1 MERIWLEH
9 YPEGVPAD
17 ITDQAAAYDSLA
29 DLFEQSCGQYAGNTA
44 YVSMGASMTYAQTLD
59 KARAFAAWLQSQ
71 GVAKGDRVALMM
83 PNLLQYPICLFG
95 TLMAGAAVVNTN
107 PLYTAHELHH
117 QLSDSGATTVVV
129 AENFA
134 HTLQQALDGTQVK
147 RVVVTSLG
155 ELLGFPKGLV
165 TDLVVRHVKKM
176 VPAWRIPGALRLRD
190 ALAAGARAP
199 YHRPALT
206 HADLAALQYTGGTTG
221 VAKGAMLSHGNLIAN
236 VCQAYAWVRPF
247 CQGDRECIVTAL
259 PLYHIFA
266 LTANCLTFMRLG
278 ASNLLIVNPRDIP
291 GFVKEL
297 GKARF
302 TALTGVNTLFNALLN
317 NPDFGKLD
325 FSRLRITLG
334 GGMAVQ
340 EAIAERWLKT
350 TGTPIAQA
358 YGLTETSPAVTINPL
373 DKVDF
378 NGSIGLPVPSTDV
391 AVRNENRTMAIGESG
406 EICVKGPQVT
416 AGYWNRPEETAKVF
430 DADGWLLTGDIGY
443 MNDKGY
449 VFLLDRKKDMIL
461 VSGFNVY
468 PNEVEA
474 AAIEHPGILEA
485 AAIGVPNGA
494 SGEVVKLY
502 VIRKDPNLT
511 EADVIAHC
519 RKLLTGYKVPKF
531 VEFREDLPRSN
542 VGKILRKE
550 LRNEEVGQKT
560 THEMTAAPK
569 A

>member
-44 YVSMGASMTYAQTLD
+44 YVSMGASMTYTQTLD
-59 KARAFAAWLQSQ
+59 KARAFAAWLQAQ
-71 GVAKGDRVALMM
+71 GVTKGDRVALMM

-95 TLMAGAAVVNTN
+95 TLMAGAVVVNTN
-107 PLYTAHELHH
+107 PLYTPHELHH
-117 QLSDSGATTVVV
+117 QLTDSGTTTVVV

-134 HTLQQALDGTQVK
+134 LTLQQAMEGTGVK

-155 ELLGFPKGLV
+155 ELLGFPKGLI

-176 VPAWRIPGALRLRD
+176 VPAWNIPGAVRLRD
-190 ALAAGARAP
+190 ALAEGARAP
-199 YHRPALT
+199 YRRPALA

-221 VAKGAMLSHGNLIAN
+221 VAKGAMLSHGNLVSN
-236 VCQAYAWVRPF
+236 VCQAYAWVRPY

-297 GKARF
+297 GKTKF

-325 FSRLRITLG
+325 FSRLNITLG

-350 TGTPIAQA
+350 TGKPIAQA

-391 AVRNENRTMAIGESG
+391 AVRNDNRTMAIGESG

-416 AGYWNRPEETAKVF
+416 SGYWNRPEETAKVF

-485 AAIGVPNGA
+485 AAIGVPGGA

-531 VEFREDLPRSN
+531 VEFREELPRSN

-550 LRNEEVGQKT
+550 LRNEEVKQP
-560 THEMTAAPK
+560 A
-569 A
+569 

>member
-17 ITDQAAAYDSLA
+17 ITDQAAAFDSLV

-44 YVSMGASMTYAQTLD
+44 YVSMGASLTYAQTLD
-59 KARAFAAWLQSQ
+59 KARAFAGWLQAQ
-71 GVAKGDRVALMM
+71 GVSKGDRVALMM

-107 PLYTAHELHH
+107 PLYTPHELHH
-117 QLSDSGATTVVV
+117 QLTDSGTTTVVV

-134 HTLQQALDGTQVK
+134 HTLQEAMLGTQVK

-155 ELLGFPKGLV
+155 ELLGFPKGLI

-176 VPAWRIPGALRLRD
+176 VPAWNIPGALRLREV
-190 ALAAGARAP
+190 LAEGARAS
-199 YHRPALT
+199 YRRPALT

-221 VAKGAMLSHGNLIAN
+221 VAKGAMLSHGNLVAN
-236 VCQAYAWVRPF
+236 VCQAYAWVRPY

-317 NPDFGKLD
+317 HPDFARLD
-325 FSRLRITLG
+325 FSSLNITLG

-350 TGTPIAQA
+350 TGKPIAQA

-391 AVRNENRTMAIGESG
+391 AIRNDNRTMAIGESG

-485 AAIGVPNGA
+485 AAIGVPGGA
-494 SGEVVKLY
+494 SGEAVKLY

-550 LRNEEVGQKT
+550 LRNEKAQQ
-560 THEMTAAPK
+560 TA
-569 A
+569 

>member
-9 YPEGVPAD
+9 YPKGVPAD
-17 ITDQAAAYDSLA
+17 ITDQAAAYASLA
-29 DLFEQSCGQYAGNTA
+29 DLFEESCRRYAHNTA
-44 YVSMGASMTYAQTLD
+44 YISMGATMSYVRIHEKAQT
-59 KARAFAAWLQSQ
+59 FAAWLQSQ
-71 GVAKGDRVALMM
+71 GVDKGERVALMM

-95 TLMAGAAVVNTN
+95 TLMAGAVVVNTN
-107 PLYTAHELHH
+107 PLYTPHELHH

-134 HTLQQALDGTQVK
+134 GTLQQAMPGTDVK

-155 ELLGFPKGLV
+155 EMLGFPKSLI
-165 TDLVVRHVKKM
+165 TDLVVRHVKNM
-176 VPAWRIPGALRLRD
+176 VPAWHIPGALRLRQ
-190 ALAAGARAP
+190 ALEQGARAP
-199 YHRPALT
+199 YRRPALS
-206 HADLAALQYTGGTTG
+206 HEDLAALQYTGGTTG
-221 VAKGAMLSHGNLIAN
+221 VAKGAMLSHGNLLAN
-236 VCQAYAWVRPF
+236 VCQAYAWVRPY
-247 CQGDRECIVTAL
+247 CTGDRECIVTAL

-266 LTANCLTFMRLG
+266 LTANCLTFMRMG

-297 GKARF
+297 GKVKF

-317 NPDFGKLD
+317 NPDFSKLD
-325 FSRLRITLG
+325 FSGLNLTLG

-340 EAIAERWLKT
+340 EAIAQRWLKI
-350 TGTPIAQA
+350 TGKPIAQA
-358 YGLTETSPAVTINPL
+358 YGLTETSPAVTINPF

-391 AVRNENRTMAIGESG
+391 AVRTDNRAMAIGESG
-406 EICVKGPQVT
+406 EICVKGPQVMT
-416 AGYWNRPEETAKVF
+416 GYWNRPEETAKAF
-430 DADGWLLTGDIGY
+430 DADGWLMTGDIGY

-485 AAIGVPNGA
+485 AAVGVPNGA
-494 SGEVVKLY
+494 SGEAVKLY
-502 VIRKDPNLT
+502 VIRKDPTLT
-511 EADVIAHC
+511 EAEVIAHC
-519 RKLLTGYKVPKF
+519 HTLLTGYKVPKF
-531 VEFREDLPRSN
+531 VEFRDELPRSN

-550 LRNEEVGQKT
+550 LRNQD
-560 THEMTAAPK
+560 AAAGGKNVSRP

>member
-17 ITDQAAAYDSLA
+17 ITDQAAAFDSLA

-44 YVSMGASMTYAQTLD
+44 YISMGASMTYAQTRD
-59 KARAFAAWLQSQ
+59 KAHAFAAWLQSQ
-71 GVAKGDRVALMM
+71 GVEKGDRVALMM
-83 PNLLQYPICLFG
+83 PNLLQYPVCLFG

-107 PLYTAHELHH
+107 PLYTAHELNH
-117 QLSDSGATTVVV
+117 QLVDSGATTVVV

-134 HTLQQALDGTQVK
+134 HTLQQALPGTQVK

-155 ELLGFPKGLV
+155 EMLGFPKGAI

-176 VPAWRIPGALRLRD
+176 VPAWKIPGALRLRD
-190 ALAAGARAP
+190 VLAAGARAP
-199 YHRPALT
+199 FHRPALT
-206 HADLAALQYTGGTTG
+206 HDDLAALQYTGGTTG
-221 VAKGAMLSHGNLIAN
+221 VAKGAMLSHGNLVSN

-247 CQGDRECIVTAL
+247 CNGDRECIVTAL

-291 GFVKEL
+291 AFIKEM
-297 GKARF
+297 GKVRF

-317 NPDFGKLD
+317 HPDFGKLD
-325 FSRLRITLG
+325 FSSLQTTLG

-340 EAIAERWLKT
+340 EAIAQRWLKT
-350 TGTPIAQA
+350 TGKPIAQA

-378 NGSIGLPVPSTDV
+378 NGSIGLPVSSTDV
-391 AVRNENRTMAIGESG
+391 AVRNDNRTVAIGESG

-519 RKLLTGYKVPKF
+519 RKLLTGYKVPKY

-550 LRNEEVGQKT
+550 LRNEK
-560 THEMTAAPK
+560 K

>member
-17 ITDQAAAYDSLA
+17 ITDQAAAFDSLV

-44 YVSMGASMTYAQTLD
+44 YVSMGASLTYAQTLD
-59 KARAFAAWLQSQ
+59 KARAFAGWLQAQ
-71 GVAKGDRVALMM
+71 GVSKGDRVALMM

-107 PLYTAHELHH
+107 PLYTPHELHH
-117 QLSDSGATTVVV
+117 QLTDSGTTTVVV

-134 HTLQQALDGTQVK
+134 HTLQEAMLGTQVK

-155 ELLGFPKGLV
+155 ELLGFPKGLI

-176 VPAWRIPGALRLRD
+176 VPAWNIPGALRLREV
-190 ALAAGARAP
+190 LAEGARAS
-199 YHRPALT
+199 YRRPALT

-221 VAKGAMLSHGNLIAN
+221 VAKGAMLSHGNLVAN
-236 VCQAYAWVRPF
+236 VCQAYAWVRPY

-317 NPDFGKLD
+317 HPDFARLD
-325 FSRLRITLG
+325 FSSLNITLG

-350 TGTPIAQA
+350 TGKPIAQA

-391 AVRNENRTMAIGESG
+391 AIRNDNRTMAIGESG

-485 AAIGVPNGA
+485 AAIGVPGGA

-550 LRNEEVGQKT
+550 LRNEKAQQ
-560 THEMTAAPK
+560 TA
-569 A
+569 

>member
-17 ITDQAAAYDSLA
+17 ITDQAAAYESLA
-29 DLFEQSCGQYAGNTA
+29 DLFEQSCRQYAGNTA
-44 YVSMGASMTYAQTLD
+44 YVSMGASMTYAQTLA
-59 KARAFAAWLQSQ
+59 KARAFAAWLQAQ
-71 GVAKGDRVALMM
+71 GVGKGDRVALMM

-95 TLMAGAAVVNTN
+95 TLMAGAVVVNTN

-117 QLSDSGATTVVV
+117 QLSDSGTTTVVV

-134 HTLQQALDGTQVK
+134 HTLQQAMPDTQVK

-155 ELLGFPKGLV
+155 EMLGFPKGLI
-165 TDLVVRHVKKM
+165 TDLVVRHVKKL
-176 VPAWRIPGALRLRD
+176 VPAWNIPGALRLRD
-190 ALAAGARAP
+190 VLAEGARAP

-206 HADLAALQYTGGTTG
+206 QADLAALQYTGGTTG
-221 VAKGAMLSHGNLIAN
+221 VAKGAMLSHGNLVSN
-236 VCQAYAWVRPF
+236 VCQAYAWVRPY
-247 CQGDRECIVTAL
+247 CTGDRECIVTAL

-291 GFVKEL
+291 GFIKEL
-297 GKARF
+297 GKVRF

-317 NPDFGKLD
+317 NPDFSKLD
-325 FSRLRITLG
+325 FSGLNLTLG

-340 EAIAERWLKT
+340 EAIAARWLKT
-350 TGTPIAQA
+350 TGKPIAQA
-358 YGLTETSPAVTINPL
+358 YGLTETSPAVTINPF

-519 RKLLTGYKVPKF
+519 RTLLTGYKVPKF

-550 LRNEEVGQKT
+550 LRNEADKPS
-560 THEMTAAPK
+560 A
-569 A
+569 

>member
-17 ITDQAAAYDSLA
+17 ITDQAAAFDSLV

-44 YVSMGASMTYAQTLD
+44 YVSMGASLTYAQTLD
-59 KARAFAAWLQSQ
+59 KARAFAGWLQAQ
-71 GVAKGDRVALMM
+71 GVSKGDRVALMM

-107 PLYTAHELHH
+107 PLYTPHELHH
-117 QLSDSGATTVVV
+117 QLTDSGTTTVVV

-134 HTLQQALDGTQVK
+134 HTLQEAMPGTQVK

-155 ELLGFPKGLV
+155 ELLGFPKGLI

-176 VPAWRIPGALRLRD
+176 VPAWNIPGALRLREG
-190 ALAAGARAP
+190 LAEGARAS
-199 YHRPALT
+199 YRRPALT

-221 VAKGAMLSHGNLIAN
+221 VAKGAMLSHGNLVAN
-236 VCQAYAWVRPF
+236 VCQAYAWVRPY

-317 NPDFGKLD
+317 HPYFARLD
-325 FSRLRITLG
+325 FSSLNITLG

-350 TGTPIAQA
+350 TGKPIAQA

-391 AVRNENRTMAIGESG
+391 AIRNDNRTMAIGESG

-485 AAIGVPNGA
+485 AAIGVPGGA

-550 LRNEEVGQKT
+550 LRNEDEKKP
-560 THEMTAAPK
+560 A
-569 A
+569 

>member
-17 ITDQAAAYDSLA
+17 ITDQAAAYESLA
-29 DLFEQSCGQYAGNTA
+29 DLFEQSCRQYAGNTA
-44 YVSMGASMTYAQTLD
+44 YVSMGASMTYAQTLA
-59 KARAFAAWLQSQ
+59 KARAFAAWLQDQ
-71 GVAKGDRVALMM
+71 GVGKGDRVALMM

-95 TLMAGAAVVNTN
+95 TLMAGAVVVNTN

-117 QLSDSGATTVVV
+117 QLSDSGTTTVVV

-134 HTLQQALDGTQVK
+134 HTLQQAMPDTQVK

-155 ELLGFPKGLV
+155 EMLGFPKGLI
-165 TDLVVRHVKKM
+165 TDLVVRHVKKL
-176 VPAWRIPGALRLRD
+176 VPAWNIPGALRLRD
-190 ALAAGARAP
+190 VLAEGARAP

-221 VAKGAMLSHGNLIAN
+221 VAKGAMLSHGNLVSN
-236 VCQAYAWVRPF
+236 VCQAYAWVRPY
-247 CQGDRECIVTAL
+247 CTGDRECIVTAL

-291 GFVKEL
+291 GFIKEL
-297 GKARF
+297 GKVRF

-317 NPDFGKLD
+317 NPDFSKLD
-325 FSRLRITLG
+325 FSGLNLTLG

-340 EAIAERWLKT
+340 EAIAARWLKT
-350 TGTPIAQA
+350 TGKPIAQA
-358 YGLTETSPAVTINPL
+358 YGLTETSPAVTINPF

-519 RKLLTGYKVPKF
+519 RTLLTGYKVPKF

-550 LRNEEVGQKT
+550 LRNEADKPS
-560 THEMTAAPK
+560 A
-569 A
+569 

>member
-1 MERIWLEH
+1 M
-9 YPEGVPAD
+9 
-17 ITDQAAAYDSLA
+17 
-29 DLFEQSCGQYAGNTA
+29 
-44 YVSMGASMTYAQTLD
+44 
-59 KARAFAAWLQSQ
+59 
-71 GVAKGDRVALMM
+71 
-83 PNLLQYPICLFG
+83 
-95 TLMAGAAVVNTN
+95 
-107 PLYTAHELHH
+107 
-117 QLSDSGATTVVV
+117 VV

-134 HTLQQALDGTQVK
+134 HTLQDAMAMGGTQVE
-147 RVVVTSLG
+147 RVLVTSMG
-155 ELLGFPKGLV
+155 EQLGFARGLI
-165 TDLVVRHVKKM
+165 TDLVVRHVKKL
-176 VPAWRIPGALRLRD
+176 VPAWRIPQARRLRD
-190 ALAAGARAP
+190 ALAEGSRLP
-199 YHRPALT
+199 YHRPTLT

-221 VAKGAMLSHGNLIAN
+221 VAKGAMLSHGNLVAN
-236 VCQAYAWVRPF
+236 LCQAQAWVQPY

-291 GFVKEL
+291 AFIKEL
-297 GKARF
+297 RKTRF

-317 NPDFGKLD
+317 HPDFAKLD
-325 FSRLRITLG
+325 FSALNLTLG

-340 EAIAERWLKT
+340 EAIAQRWLNL
-350 TGTPIAQA
+350 TGKPIAQA

-378 NGSIGLPVPSTDV
+378 NGSIGLPVSSTDV
-391 AVRNENRTMAIGESG
+391 AVRTDNRDMAIGESG

-416 AGYWNRPEETAKVF
+416 AGYWNRPDETARLF
-430 DADGWLLTGDIGY
+430 DADGWLMTGDIGY

-494 SGEVVKLY
+494 AGEVVKLY
-502 VIRKDPNLT
+502 VIRKDPTLT
-511 EADVIAHC
+511 EAEVIAHC
-519 RKLLTGYKVPKF
+519 RTRLTGYKTPKF
-531 VEFREDLPRSN
+531 VEFRDELPRSN

-550 LRNEEVGQKT
+550 LRNENPTPAG
-560 THEMTAAPK
+560 
-569 A
+569 

>member
-17 ITDQAAAYDSLA
+17 ITEQAAAYASLA

-44 YVSMGASMTYAQTLD
+44 YVSMGASLTYAQTLD

-95 TLMAGAAVVNTN
+95 TLMAGAVVVNTN

-134 HTLQQALDGTQVK
+134 HTLQEALRDTQVK

-176 VPAWRIPGALRLRD
+176 VPAWRIPGTVRLRD
-190 ALAAGARAP
+190 ALAEGARAP
-199 YHRPALT
+199 YHRPTLT

-221 VAKGAMLSHGNLIAN
+221 VAKGAMLSHGNLVSN
-236 VCQAYAWVRPF
+236 VCQAYAWVRPY

-297 GKARF
+297 GKTRF

-325 FSRLRITLG
+325 FSGLNITLG

-340 EAIAERWLKT
+340 EAIAARWLKT
-350 TGTPIAQA
+350 TGKPIAQA

-391 AVRNENRTMAIGESG
+391 SVRNDNRTMAIGESG

-485 AAIGVPNGA
+485 AAIGVPGGA

-550 LRNEEVGQKT
+550 LRNEGGGQKT
-560 THEMTAAPK
+560 IR
-569 A
+569 

>member
-17 ITDQAAAYDSLA
+17 ITDQAAAFDSLA
-29 DLFEQSCGQYAGNTA
+29 DLFEQSCRQYAGNTA
-44 YVSMGASMTYAQTLD
+44 YISMGASMTYAQTRD
-59 KARAFAAWLQSQ
+59 KAQAFAAWLQSQ
-71 GVAKGDRVALMM
+71 GVEKGDRVALMM
-83 PNLLQYPICLFG
+83 PNLLQYPVCLFG

-107 PLYTAHELHH
+107 PLYTAHELNH
-117 QLSDSGATTVVV
+117 QLVDSGATTVVV

-134 HTLQQALDGTQVK
+134 HTLQQALPGTQVK

-155 ELLGFPKGLV
+155 EMLGFPKGAI

-176 VPAWRIPGALRLRD
+176 VPAWKIPGALRLRD
-190 ALAAGARAP
+190 VLAAGARAP
-199 YHRPALT
+199 FHPPALT
-206 HADLAALQYTGGTTG
+206 HDDLAALQYTGGTTG
-221 VAKGAMLSHGNLIAN
+221 VAKGAMLSHGNLVSN

-247 CQGDRECIVTAL
+247 CNGDRECIVTAL

-291 GFVKEL
+291 AFIKEM
-297 GKARF
+297 GKVRF

-317 NPDFGKLD
+317 HPDFSKLD
-325 FSRLRITLG
+325 FSSLQTTLG

-340 EAIAERWLKT
+340 EAIAQRWLKT
-350 TGTPIAQA
+350 TGKPIAQA

-378 NGSIGLPVPSTDV
+378 NGSIGLPVSSTDV
-391 AVRNENRTMAIGESG
+391 AVRNDNRTVAIGESG

-519 RKLLTGYKVPKF
+519 RKLLTGYKVPKY

-550 LRNEEVGQKT
+550 LRNEK
-560 THEMTAAPK
+560 K